1 MTIKNQKTVAI
12 IGRPNVGK
20 STLFNR
26 LIGKRQAI
34 ETPIPGTTRDR
45 LFGNVS
51 WNGASFTLVDVAGI
65 EYGPKTELEKN
76 IQEGIDLAIEMSD
89 LILFLVDW
97 SDPDNQ
103 VDKIIASRLRRSKK
117 KVTVVVN
124 KSDDLHKINQ
134 IEAFKRFGAFECIA
148 VSAISGKNS
157 GDLCDLIVK
166 NLDNTKNQQT
176 DPELEKIKLAIIG
189 RPNVGKSTLI
199 NNLVGQKVAV
209 VSEIPGTT
217 RDVVNHLIE
226 HKGVNI
232 EIIDTA
238 GVRRRGKIKKDTPES
253 FSILRAQRAIFESD
267 IVIVAIDAEEGLVS
281 GEATIIGQAASL
293 GKGIILLVN
302 KIDLWSEE
310 NRQKQMVNILNILQ
324 KKLNF
329 TPWLPVIFVSGKDK
343 INLKPLLNQIL
354 AVNDNL
360 NFQIPAKEL
369 REILEV
375 AKSKNSQI
383 GSIVDIKQIG
393 TKPPTIELR
402 YKNRLPHATQI
413 RYLENQIRDVY
424 PANGT
429 PILFKIKSTKE
440 S

>member
-1 MTIKNQKTVAI
+1 METNQNKTVAI

-34 ETPIPGTTRDR
+34 ETPVPGTTRDR
-45 LFGNVS
+45 LFGEVKWLGKCFN
-51 WNGASFTLVDVAGI
+51 LIDVAGV
-65 EYGPKTELEKN
+65 EYTPKTELEKN

-89 LILFLVDW
+89 LILFVVDW

-117 KVTVVVN
+117 KVIVAVN
-124 KSDDLHKINQ
+124 KADDLHKINQ
-134 IEAFKRFGAFECIA
+134 IEAFKRYGSFECIA

-166 NLDNTKNQQT
+166 NLDNINNQQT
-176 DPELEKIKLAIIG
+176 DSELEKTKIAIIG

-199 NNLVGQKVAV
+199 NNLVGHKVAV
-209 VSEIPGTT
+209 VSEMPGTT
-217 RDVVNHLIE
+217 RDAVNHLIKF
-226 HKGVNI
+226 KGKNI

-253 FSILRAQRAIFESD
+253 FSILRAQKAILESD

-281 GEATIIGQAASL
+281 GEATIIDQAASL
-293 GKGIILLVN
+293 GKGIILIVN
-302 KIDLWSEE
+302 KIDLWPEE
-310 NRQKQMVNILNILQ
+310 NRQKYIANILNILQ

-329 TPWLPVIFVSGKDK
+329 TPWLPVIFISGKEK

-354 AVNDNL
+354 TSNDNM

-383 GSIVDIKQIG
+383 GSIVDIKQTG
-393 TKPPTIELR
+393 VKPPTIELR

-424 PANGT
+424 PQNGV